1 MTLPAEVDEH
11 PECACRHFE
20 CYSDEHYVPTLLASR
35 GLENQTDCAG
45 GLTNVDW

>member
-1 MTLPAEVDEH
+1 MGEH
-11 PECACRHFE
+11 AECACRHFE
-20 CYSDEHYVPTLLASR
+20 CYSDEHYVPTLLASK